1 MKRILITGANSFV
14 GTNIERWLMRQPDCY
29 QVDTVDTMNDA
40 WKQADFSWYDVVFH
54 VAGIAH
60 VDPKP
65 EMAPLYYKV
74 NRDLA
79 IEVATWARDH
89 GVKQFIYMSSGIV
102 YKVSKSLKGDV
113 RTPETIPNPNDFYGD
128 SKLQAE
134 RGVVNV
140 NLNADGNP
148 NPNGNDDLNGNDN
161 DNLNGNLDG
170 DDNLNADVNLNL
182 NPNPNLNLDGNLY
195 GDGMKVCILRPPMI
209 YGPGSKGNFLRLG
222 WLATKTPVFPE
233 WHNKRSMLY
242 IDNLAEFVR
251 QIIDREMSGTF
262 FPQNAEL
269 VDTVEIVK
277 YFAKKYHHRIWISR
291 IFNPLVWL
299 ASFFLPQVPKMFA
312 DCYYVPEMSKYEFDY
327 QIVSFEDSL
336 KRLEITDAN
345 RRMK

>member
-40 WKQADFSWYDVVFH
+40 WKQADFSRYDVVFH

-134 RGVVNV
+134 RGVEDVNFNADV
-140 NLNADGNP
+140 NPNLNGNINADGN
-148 NPNGNDDLNGNDN
+148 LNF
-161 DNLNGNLDG
+161 
-170 DDNLNADVNLNL
+170 
-182 NPNPNLNLDGNLY
+182 NPNPNLNGNLN

>member
-1 MKRILITGANSFV
+1 MKHILITGANSFV

-40 WKQADFSWYDVVFH
+40 WKQADFSRYDVVFH

-140 NLNADGNP
+140 NLNGDLN
-148 NPNGNDDLNGNDN
+148 LNGNDN
-161 DNLNGNLDG
+161 GNLN
-170 DDNLNADVNLNL
+170 
-182 NPNPNLNLDGNLY
+182 

-277 YFAKKYHHRIWISR
+277 YFAKKYHHRIWISS